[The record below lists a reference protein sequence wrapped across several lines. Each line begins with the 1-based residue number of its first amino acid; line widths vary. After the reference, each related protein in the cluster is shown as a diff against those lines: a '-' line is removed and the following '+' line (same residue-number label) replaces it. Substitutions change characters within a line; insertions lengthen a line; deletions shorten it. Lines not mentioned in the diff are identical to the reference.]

1 MGINHTGVITGFQQV
16 PDWRLRIVN
25 LMRAAT
31 KMTVLGAVV
40 AVSALFHSSPAAA
53 DPNGP
58 PPCEGPLAFVC
69 GMVPMMPE
77 LEHDIDLTQQQPDGG
92 AIDVE
97 HLPPAD
103 VCTLGC
109 V

>member
-1 MGINHTGVITGFQQV
+1 
-16 PDWRLRIVN
+16 
-25 LMRAAT
+25 
-31 KMTVLGAVV
+31 
-40 AVSALFHSSPAAA
+40 
-53 DPNGP
+53 
-58 PPCEGPLAFVC
+58 
-69 GMVPMMPE
+69 MVPMMPE

-92 AIDVE
+92 AIDIE